1 MPRTLKRRE
10 LMGAKMAE
18 FNASLEALAQAG
30 QGVRD
35 SADGLQG
42 RVQTL
47 TARVEALLD
56 GGWQGQASN
65 AFRRDWQTWLDGA
78 RGVIGGLDTTSQL
91 LISGGQSYGEQES
104 VNTTGVRRS
113 GSSLNL

>member
-1 MPRTLKRRE
+1 
-10 LMGAKMAE
+10 MGAKMAE
-18 FNASLEALAQAG
+18 FSASLEALAQAG
-30 QGVRD
+30 QGVRA
-35 SADGLQG
+35 ADGLQG